1 MIQIYSPSNTD
12 FEKNG
17 DIVLMPTACA
27 INAELNGAWTIELE
41 HPIDKEGRWKW
52 IEETAVIKVPSFFAE
67 DQLFRLKSVE
77 KSDAGIS
84 ASGEPIF
91 MDAMDDCFLTDIRP
105 TNKTGQEALDLMT
118 APNSKYTGIS
128 NISRAATAYYEYKNL
143 IEAINSDDENSFIN
157 RWGGEILFDNYTV
170 KINDRVGGDYGV
182 ELRYGKNIPQDGLK
196 ESVDTNEVVTR
207 IYPQAYNGYKLSG
220 NGYVDSEL
228 IENYP
233 IIKIATITF
242 DNVKMIADASEDD
255 EENGIIVC
263 ENQTELDAAL
273 TEKCEEEFE
282 NGLDRPS
289 VNIEAEIVLLKNTEQ
304 YKEYAV
310 LEDVSLGDTIHC
322 KHNRLGIVTD
332 ARVISLEYD
341 CILKKVNSVELGD
354 FTYNYFNDVSSAV
367 SRIDSAIRPDGSV
380 VANQVKG
387 FINGAWAQLKL
398 QNTVAEKQDVRAIIF
413 EDLDPNSATFG
424 ALAIGTQGLQISKQ
438 RTSDGRD
445 WEWTTALTSS
455 GLIANIIV
463 AGLLSDKQGKNYWNL
478 DTGEFVIT
486 SGKLDIQ
493 VDNDYSLIELKG
505 KSVEGDDLICTVSPG
520 QLSIENETKGLTA
533 LMQGHLMGFYDGKN
547 PVFQATAT
555 ALVWDG
561 TSMRMYVDDD
571 GFSIVFD
578 NLDGGGQ
585 LNISRT
591 NFHFETKNGIG
602 FGCDKDYFYVSDDN
616 DIIFSIDKDGSPHL
630 INTYSGTVP
639 CGDYTLHFDA
649 GILTDV
655 T

>member
-17 DIVLMPTACA
+17 DMVLMPTACA

-52 IEETAVIKVPSFFAE
+52 IEETAVIKVPSFLAE

-84 ASGEPIF
+84 ASGEPVF

-182 ELRYGKNIPQDGLK
+182 ELRYGKNIPQDGLR
-196 ESVDTNEVVTR
+196 ETIDTNEVVTR

-220 NGYVDSEL
+220 DGYVDSEL
-228 IENYP
+228 IEDYP
-233 IIKIATITF
+233 IVKIATMTF
-242 DNVKMIADASEDD
+242 DDVKMIADASEDD

-273 TEKCEEEFE
+273 TQKCEEEFE
-282 NGLDRPS
+282 NGLDKPN
-289 VNIEAEIVLLKNTEQ
+289 VNIEAEIAILKNTEQ
-304 YKEYAV
+304 YKDYAV
-310 LEDVSLGDTIHC
+310 LEDVGLGDTIHC

-341 CILKKVNSVELGD
+341 CVLKKANSVELGD
-354 FTYNYFNDVSSAV
+354 FTYNYFNNVSSTV
-367 SRIDSAIRPDGSV
+367 NRVDSAIRADGTV
-380 VANQVKG
+380 
-387 FINGAWAQLKL
+387 IAQQIQGIVDGMKASLRVQKSI
-398 QNTVAEKQDVRAIIF
+398 AEKQDVRAILF
-413 EDLDPNSATFG
+413 EDLDTNSTTYG
-424 ALAIGTQGLQISKQ
+424 AMCLGTQGFQIANS

-445 WEWTTALTSS
+445 WDWRTFGTSTGFSADLITAGTLAAINILGSVITGGTISGTTITGSTIRGNTISGGTISGTTINGGTLTSESANRKLKITISNGKILIDNNGDANTLNEIQLTYEGGNTVRLSSTGLRMQDNS
-455 GLIANIIV
+455 GN
-463 AGLLSDKQGKNYWNL
+463 Q
-478 DTGEFVIT
+478 TTVIYP
-486 SGKLDIQ
+486 GRIYL
-493 VDNDYSLIELKG
+493 NG
-505 KSVEGDDLICTVSPG
+505 KSIT
-520 QLSIENETKGLTA
+520 
-533 LMQGHLMGFYDGKN
+533 
-547 PVFQATAT
+547 
-555 ALVWDG
+555 
-561 TSMRMYVDDD
+561 
-571 GFSIVFD
+571 
-578 NLDGGGQ
+578 
-585 LNISRT
+585 
-591 NFHFETKNGIG
+591 
-602 FGCDKDYFYVSDDN
+602 
-616 DIIFSIDKDGSPHL
+616 
-630 INTYSGTVP
+630 
-639 CGDYTLHFDA
+639 
-649 GILTDV
+649 
-655 T
+655 